1 MIILFYMHRII
12 TEGLEDISNSSFK
25 FYKKLFGVDSFWKI
39 QINFFDNIDKF
50 REFIYGLR
58 GERESLP
65 EYAKGTFDQGMI
77 NMYLNPNMKEDNPNF
92 NYYRH
97 CTSHEL
103 FHIMY
108 QELGWG
114 KLEFEKFR
122 ELMYNEDGITKYDEF
137 ILKKVL

>member
-1 MIILFYMHRII
+1 MKKVQFDNDNFILYAPDSLSII
-12 TEGLEDISNSSFK
+12 TEGLENILNSSFK
-25 FYKKLFGVDSFWKI
+25 FYKKLFGVDSFRKI

-58 GERESLP
+58 GEWESLP

-97 CTSHEL
+97 CVSHYVSRVR
-103 FHIMY
+103 M
-108 QELGWG
+108 G
-114 KLEFEKFR
+114 KVR
-122 ELMYNEDGITKYDEF
+122 I
-137 ILKKVL
+137 

>member
-1 MIILFYMHRII
+1 MHRII
-12 TEGLEDISNSSFK
+12 TEGLEDILNSSFK
-25 FYKKLFGVDSFWKI
+25 FYKKLFGVDSFEKI

-97 CTSHEL
+97 CTSH
-103 FHIMY
+103 
-108 QELGWG
+108 
-114 KLEFEKFR
+114 
-122 ELMYNEDGITKYDEF
+122 
-137 ILKKVL
+137 